1 VIGSPFSEWVDTYRR
16 RGLWP
21 RPVKL
26 GTKACH
32 VKDWQSPDSQLPE
45 AALASWLPDDESL
58 ACRASRK

>member
-1 VIGSPFSEWVDTYRR
+1 
-16 RGLWP
+16 LWP